1 MLRLLASRCAR
12 GPGARGVARPAAG
25 LGDHSRGPRR
35 QASDAPRNLPP
46 SSEVVARP
54 VGVCS
59 MMRLPVQASPEGLDA
74 AFVGVPLDT
83 GTSNRPGAR

>member
-1 MLRLLASRCAR
+1 MLRLLVSRCGGR
-12 GPGARGVARPAAG
+12 GSRPVSGLHNPGGS
-25 LGDHSRGPRR
+25 LNR
-35 QASDAPRNLPP
+35 QASDAPRNQPP
-46 SSEVVARP
+46 SSEFVARP

-74 AFVGVPLDT
+74 AFVGVPLDI